1 MDVRSRGNALLRVK
15 VTSDIILRS
24 FFLFYNKSEKKL
36 MKVLGAKNKSKESKV
51 EYASVLERKLKWSNI
66 HSLGARGC
74 HTRRTGDSM
83 SCFPP

>member
-51 EYASVLERKLKWSNI
+51 EYASVLELRNES
-66 HSLGARGC
+66 
-74 HTRRTGDSM
+74 
-83 SCFPP
+83 